1 MEWRLE
7 GLWRG
12 VYATIRNSAPN
23 PVTAM
28 ITTNSLILALLEL
41 HTMAVAPYLSIGM
54 HNAPLKSRQITENV
68 LFGSAFLKYCD
79 LKI

>member
-1 MEWRLE
+1 
-7 GLWRG
+7 
-12 VYATIRNSAPN
+12 
-23 PVTAM
+23 
-28 ITTNSLILALLEL
+28 
-41 HTMAVAPYLSIGM
+41 MAVAPYLSIGM